1 MSNKKY
7 TAEQKQQLVDAAK
20 TGKNTKEIARLFN
33 MNPFVVRNILC
44 AAKRTGE
51 LDYIRKCNKRNYYNE
66 PLVPPPPPET
76 LTQREAKVYKGN
88 YDSLSIPVIKFKT
101 NQYQSIFDVRV

>member
-7 TAEQKQQLVDAAK
+7 TAEQKQLIISLSKLKKTPKEISDIVGIPRDKIKGIVQAAK
-20 TGKNTKEIARLFN
+20 CDGKLEYNKKYYKFCKEETA
-33 MNPFVVRNILC
+33 
-44 AAKRTGE
+44 
-51 LDYIRKCNKRNYYNE
+51 
-66 PLVPPPPPET
+66 PPPPET
-76 LTQREAKVYKGN
+76 LSQREDKAYKGN